1 MASLAVL
8 ILTGSSV
15 AIAGPISFVG
25 LVVPHGVKAV
35 VGADYQKVIP
45 CSILAGALLVV
56 LADIL
61 SRMVNPPFETPTGAI
76 TALVGVPFFVYLARR
91 KGSRV

>member
-1 MASLAVL
+1 MKLQPYDYAAASV
-8 ILTGSSV
+8 I
-15 AIAGPISFVG
+15 IEEAGGKIGQMDGRGITLDV
-25 LVVPHGVKAV
+25 
-35 VGADYQKVIP
+35 P